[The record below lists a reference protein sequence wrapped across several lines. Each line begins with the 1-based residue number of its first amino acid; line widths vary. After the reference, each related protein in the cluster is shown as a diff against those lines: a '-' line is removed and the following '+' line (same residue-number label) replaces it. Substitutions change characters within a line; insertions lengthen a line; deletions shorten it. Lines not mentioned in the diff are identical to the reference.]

1 MLDNYPD
8 VLTIN
13 DVMSILHIGRSK
25 TYEMLRTNVI
35 PNIRIGKK
43 FVIPKKAMIDFLE
56 IEN

>member
-25 TYEMLRTNVI
+25 TYEMLKTNVI

-56 IEN
+56 IKN